1 MSSGKL
7 VLFSGPSGVGKDTLL
22 EVLTKKRP
30 ELQRSISLTTRQRRN
45 GEKDGVDYFFVTPAH
60 FQELLA
66 AGDVLEFAQYGKN
79 LYGTPKK
86 PVDEWLHEGKTVI
99 LKIEVQGAE
108 KIKHL
113 YPQALSVFILPP
125 SMEVLERRL
134 RDRGTE
140 DEEDLARRMR
150 IAREEIRK
158 SENYDYRIVNDSLER
173 AADEF
178 LTILDT
184 TVIQ

>member
-99 LKIEVQGAE
+99 LISHRLASVKMSDFIFVIADGTLAEAGSHAELMKKNGLYRSMYEEQAKWYEEDGNPEAE
-108 KIKHL
+108 KKGG
-113 YPQALSVFILPP
+113 
-125 SMEVLERRL
+125 E
-134 RDRGTE
+134 
-140 DEEDLARRMR
+140 
-150 IAREEIRK
+150 
-158 SENYDYRIVNDSLER
+158 
-173 AADEF
+173 AAYES
-178 LTILDT
+178 
-184 TVIQ
+184 

>member
-66 AGDVLEFAQYGKN
+66 AGDVLEFAQYGK
-79 LYGTPKK
+79 K
-86 PVDEWLHEGKTVI
+86 PLRH
-99 LKIEVQGAE
+99 AE
-108 KIKHL
+108 K
-113 YPQALSVFILPP
+113 A
-125 SMEVLERRL
+125 
-134 RDRGTE
+134 RG
-140 DEEDLARRMR
+140 
-150 IAREEIRK
+150 
-158 SENYDYRIVNDSLER
+158 
-173 AADEF
+173 
-178 LTILDT
+178 
-184 TVIQ
+184 